1 MRAFGAIGAAFLI
14 ACAVPAAGRADAPGP
29 SQADVARALKPVPRA
44 LLDHRVP
51 PPHVSQAAKPDCK
64 CREAKP
70 RVARHRH
77 HVRYRKHW
85 HPYPVAIVQSPFT
98 PVYYNPALP
107 SPYDTAYDRG
117 MVLHFRS
124 PPVSGFYR
132 PEPGFPPTPPIAG
145 VHHYRVQPGPVVL
158 QYDGLIGEY
167 VQLAQNDPAQLHV
180 GVPVPAP
187 PPPLPPQPLR
197 GERG

>member
-29 SQADVARALKPVPRA
+29 GGGAAARPAT
-44 LLDHRVP
+44 
-51 PPHVSQAAKPDCK
+51 PDCK
-64 CREAKP
+64 CPQVQRRAAPP
-70 RVARHRH
+70 RRQ
-77 HVRYRKHW
+77 HVRYRKHL
-85 HPYPVAIVQSPFT
+85 HPPPIAVVPAPFT

-167 VQLAQNDPAQLHV
+167 VQLAQNDPAQVHV
-180 GVPVPAP
+180 AAPVPAP